1 MYGQDSEFV
10 IVVYLIVMICLGCV
24 ALYDTFRKEK

>member
-1 MYGQDSEFV
+1 MYEDREFV

-24 ALYDTFRKEK
+24 ALYETFRKEK